1 MAWGPLSMSLSENSE
16 RLLFSKGSFK
26 TKSQSYSWCEEDMN
40 KDVRFSNKIVFK
52 IILFII

>member
-40 KDVRFSNKIVFK
+40 KDVRFSNKIVF
-52 IILFII
+52 